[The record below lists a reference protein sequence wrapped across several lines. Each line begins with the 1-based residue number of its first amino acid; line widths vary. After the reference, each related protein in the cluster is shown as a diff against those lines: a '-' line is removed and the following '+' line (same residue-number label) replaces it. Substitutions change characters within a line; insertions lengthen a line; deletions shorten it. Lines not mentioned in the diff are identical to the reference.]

1 MSSKKLLVMK
11 LLSSFLFCFLFIS
24 TNIFSQSDFREEYQ
38 KAITAYESGD
48 YHTFMKGLEASNS
61 LRPNHRVILYNLAV
75 AYVLN
80 DMPEKALSTLE
91 YRASFYNVTDF
102 KEDED
107 FKPLKKRKEY
117 KDLIETIDKRNKP
130 FSNSS
135 LLLEFEEKG
144 FHPEGIALDPK
155 SESIFLS
162 DVRCGLIKKISIDG
176 SEKEDFMDLKK
187 EGFWGAFGMKIDP
200 VDNNILWVTTSVL
213 PQFCEYSEEINGSAA
228 ILKIDITKKEIL
240 KSYTTEGDH
249 IFGDL
254 TISETGDVYISDS
267 NEPVI
272 YILKKGSKNIEFYLR
287 SEKFF
292 NLQGLDLG
300 KNGYLYVSDYITGIL
315 KINLSDR
322 SVQQLLNNDNQL
334 LRGTDGMYFANNRLI
349 LLQNGTRPIKV
360 STIGIDK
367 NGNAIPNTLKTI
379 DSNASF
385 LNEPTL
391 GAVFNNKLY
400 FVANSPWSYYD
411 ENKPML
417 NEWPVLQIRTASI
430 E

>member
-1 MSSKKLLVMK
+1 MK

>member
-1 MSSKKLLVMK
+1 
-11 LLSSFLFCFLFIS
+11 
-24 TNIFSQSDFREEYQ
+24 
-38 KAITAYESGD
+38 
-48 YHTFMKGLEASNS
+48 MKGLEASNS

-107 FKPLKKRKEY
+107 FKPLQKRKEY
-117 KDLIETIDKRNKP
+117 KDLIETIEKRNKP

-176 SEKEDFMDLKK
+176 SENENFMDLKK
-187 EGFWGAFGMKIDP
+187 QGFWGAFGMKIDP

-228 ILKIDITKKEIL
+228 ILKIDITEKEIL
-240 KSYTTEGDH
+240 QSYTTEGDH

-254 TISETGDVYISDS
+254 TISEAGDVYISDS

-272 YILKKGSKNIEFYLR
+272 YILKKRSKNIEFYLR

>member
-1 MSSKKLLVMK
+1 MK

-240 KSYTTEGDH
+240 KSYTAEGDH

-385 LNEPTL
+385 LNEPTQ
-391 GAVFNNKLY
+391 GTVFNNKLY